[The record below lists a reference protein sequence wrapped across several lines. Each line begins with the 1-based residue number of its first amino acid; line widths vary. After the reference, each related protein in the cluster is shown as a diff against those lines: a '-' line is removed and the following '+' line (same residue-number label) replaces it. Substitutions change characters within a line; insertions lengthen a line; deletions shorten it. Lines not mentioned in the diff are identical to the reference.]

1 MKCKICR
8 QPTDEF
14 LVTESVP
21 TRILFFTW
29 NGAKVEK
36 LCREHLI
43 QRFRE
48 EFTRAT
54 HRMVVFHPNL
64 EEKHG
69 DYQYSY
75 VRWNRIMKGLGGD
88 PDVNARII
96 ELANDWFSQ
105 ITGTCNRCSH
115 EAQIAY
121 FDRKSISWEKVPV
134 ILGVRYDF
142 PMIHKVTADP
152 EKLCRNCAFDSI
164 EKSLRTSVPGFENGV
179 LSPMGNE
186 EGIYITLEM

>member
-1 MKCKICR
+1 MFAGLNTVKCKICR

-88 PDVNARII
+88 PDRHRQPPLLLLNQAAIVEPNSI
-96 ELANDWFSQ
+96 Q
-105 ITGTCNRCSH
+105 TG
-115 EAQIAY
+115 
-121 FDRKSISWEKVPV
+121 
-134 ILGVRYDF
+134 G
-142 PMIHKVTADP
+142 
-152 EKLCRNCAFDSI
+152 
-164 EKSLRTSVPGFENGV
+164 
-179 LSPMGNE
+179 
-186 EGIYITLEM
+186 